1 MIRQV
6 NEVGESR
13 RREREAKEQDNGD
26 INVYFR
32 KHRIPENTR
41 KDVLLVLTF
50 EFREPLF
57 NLRAELICLSL
68 PFALAVGLLLFALP
82 LATRYSGT

>member
-1 MIRQV
+1 
-6 NEVGESR
+6 
-13 RREREAKEQDNGD
+13 
-26 INVYFR
+26 
-32 KHRIPENTR
+32 
-41 KDVLLVLTF
+41 LLVLTF